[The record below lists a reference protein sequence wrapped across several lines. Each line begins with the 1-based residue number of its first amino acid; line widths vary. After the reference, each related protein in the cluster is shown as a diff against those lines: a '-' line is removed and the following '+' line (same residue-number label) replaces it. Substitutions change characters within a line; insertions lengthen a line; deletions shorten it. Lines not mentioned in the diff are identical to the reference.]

1 MRLFRRRRRVN
12 VGTYRPPL
20 EWPEPTVEETV
31 EEALLIA
38 NVAVKLALKNL
49 IIVHAL
55 QERADYSADRLLAAT
70 REELRNLVD
79 EKDADADRVDAQ
91 HAVATAHGGRATH
104 QSDFR
109 SVDAPTLA
117 RKAAVLRVLAK
128 RLRELADDES
138 YAANLIDVARGEA
151 LDEVLNA
158 FAGTQSDSAE
168 GTDAAQDDRATRRA
182 LIARDLEVLAA
193 SRRTNSTA
201 DQWFL

>member
-38 NVAVKLALKNL
+38 GVAVKLAVKNL
-49 IIVHAL
+49 IIVRAL
-55 QERADYSADRLLAAT
+55 QERADYSADGLLAAT

-91 HAVATAHGGRATH
+91 HAFAASHGGRATH

-117 RKAAVLRVLAK
+117 RKAAVLRVLAT
-128 RLRELADDES
+128 RLRELADDEN
-138 YAANLIDVARGEA
+138 YAAHLIDVARTEA

-158 FAGTQSDSAE
+158 FAGTQSNSPEAPDSDH
-168 GTDAAQDDRATRRA
+168 GDR
-182 LIARDLEVLAA
+182 A
-193 SRRTNSTA
+193 SRRAMIALDLVALAESRR
-201 DQWFL
+201 

>member
-31 EEALLIA
+31 DEALLIA
-38 NVAVKLALKNL
+38 DVAVKLAVKNL
-49 IIVHAL
+49 IIVRAL
-55 QERADYSADRLLAAT
+55 QEYADYSEDRLLAAT
-70 REELRNLVD
+70 REELRNLIA
-79 EKDADADRVDAQ
+79 EKGADADRVDAQ
-91 HAVATAHGGRATH
+91 HAVAESHGGRATH

-117 RKAAVLRVLAK
+117 RKAAVLRMLAQ

-138 YAANLIDVARGEA
+138 YAANLIKTARAEA

-158 FAGTQSDSAE
+158 FAGTQTDSPGGSDL
-168 GTDAAQDDRATRRA
+168 DPDDRAARRA
-182 LIARDLEVLAA
+182 MIARDLDALAA
-193 SRRTNSTA
+193 SRQTDTID
-201 DQWFL
+201 DQWYW